1 MTPEK
6 MNKKEVFKVLL
17 DKFETE
23 EVRLYCEDMIEQ
35 IPDYIFDMPSST
47 TGKHHNKTQCLPH
60 GQIYH
65 IIMFG
70 TIANYRLG
78 L

>member
-47 TGKHHNKTQCLPH
+47 TGKHWTQGC
-60 GQIYH
+60 I
-65 IIMFG
+65 
-70 TIANYRLG
+70 
-78 L
+78 